1 MIIFGGAEMASVKA
15 KEIEKNKYE
24 FEFLIEKEA
33 FDAEINKVY
42 RKNVSKM
49 NVPGFRKGKAPKHVI
64 EKLYGATVFYDEAI
78 DNLLPSAYE
87 AAVAGT
93 KLDVVSR
100 PELEV
105 VSIDDK
111 GVTLKA
117 SVWTKPDVEISA
129 YKGLEVEREAVE
141 VTDEDVAKE
150 IDNTRERN
158 SRMLTVD
165 NRPAEN
171 GDETVIDFEGFLDG
185 VAFDGGKGEK
195 YPLKLGSGSFIPG
208 FEEQIVGKSVGDE
221 FDINVTFPEDYGA
234 ENLAGKAVVFK
245 IKLHEI
251 KVKELPELDD
261 EFVKDVSEF
270 NTVDE
275 YKADVKAK
283 ITERREKT
291 ADDKVE
297 RALVDA
303 LLANTEVEIPACMIE
318 QEIDGYIRD
327 YEYRLTSQGGSLD
340 MYFKYTGMTM
350 EQLREN
356 FKADAEKQVKTRL
369 ALSKI
374 VKAEKIKALKKDIEA
389 EYKKIASG
397 YNVDIETVRSS
408 IPEDSL
414 SEDIVLRKAVDLVK
428 ENAVINQK

>member
-1 MIIFGGAEMASVKA
+1 MASIKA

-33 FDAEINKVY
+33 FDAEVNKVY

-49 NVPGFRKGKAPKHVI
+49 NIPGFRKGKAPKHIV
-64 EKLYGATVFYDEAI
+64 EKLYGSAVFYDEAI
-78 DNLLPSAYE
+78 DNLLPEAYE
-87 AAVAGT
+87 NAVASA

-100 PELEV
+100 PELDV
-105 VSIDDK
+105 VSIDEK

-117 SVWTKPDVEISA
+117 AVYVKPDVEISA
-129 YKGLEVEREAVE
+129 YKGLEVEKESVE
-141 VTDEDVAKE
+141 ISDEDIMKE

-158 SRMLTVD
+158 SRMLTVEG
-165 NRPAEN
+165 RAAEN
-171 GDETVIDFEGFLDG
+171 GDEAVIDFEGFLDG
-185 VAFDGGKGEK
+185 VAFEGGKGEK
-195 YPLKLGSGSFIPG
+195 YPLVLGSGSFIPG
-208 FEEQIVGKSVGDE
+208 FEEKIVGKNIGDE
-221 FDINVTFPEDYGA
+221 FDIDVTFPEDYGA

-245 IKLHEI
+245 IKLHEL

-270 NTVDE
+270 NSVDE

-283 ITERREKT
+283 LTERKEKSVD
-291 ADDKVE
+291 AKLEQSLID
-297 RALVDA
+297 ALV
-303 LLANTEVEIPACMIE
+303 ANTTVEIPDCMIQ
-318 QEIDGYIRD
+318 QEIDGYVRD
-327 YEYRLTSQGGSLD
+327 FEYRISSQGGSLD
-340 MYFKYTGMTM
+340 MYFQYTGSTM
-350 EQLREN
+350 EQFREG

-397 YNVDIETVRSS
+397 YNVDIETVKSS
-408 IPEDSL
+408 IPEDSI
-414 SEDIVLRKAVDLVK
+414 SEDIVLRKAVDLIK
-428 ENAVINQK
+428 ENAVVTTK

>member
-1 MIIFGGAEMASVKA
+1 MASIKA

-24 FEFLIEKEA
+24 FEFLIDKES

-42 RKNVSKM
+42 RKNVAKM
-49 NVPGFRKGKAPKHVI
+49 NVPGFRKGKAPKHII
-64 EKLYGATVFYDEAI
+64 EKLYGATVFYDEAL
-78 DNLLPSAYE
+78 DNLLPEAYE
-87 AAVAGT
+87 AALAST

-100 PELEV
+100 PELDV

-111 GVTLKA
+111 GVKLKA
-117 SVWTKPDVEISA
+117 AVWTKPEVEISS
-129 YKGLEVEREAVE
+129 YMGLEVEKESVE
-141 VTDEDVAKE
+141 VTDEDIMKD
-150 IDNTRERN
+150 IDATRERN
-158 SRMLTVD
+158 SRMLSVED
-165 NRPAEN
+165 RPAKD
-171 GDETVIDFEGFLDG
+171 GDQAVIDFEGFLDG
-185 VAFDGGKGEK
+185 VAFEGGKGEK
-195 YPLKLGSGSFIPG
+195 YPLGLGSGSFIPG
-208 FEEQIVGKSVGDE
+208 FEEQIIGKSVGEE

-234 ENLAGKAVVFK
+234 ENLAGKEVVFK
-245 IKLHEI
+245 IKLHEL

-283 ITERREKT
+283 LTERKEKSAENKLET
-291 ADDKVE
+291 
-297 RALVDA
+297 ALVDA
-303 LLANTEVEIPACMIE
+303 LLANTVVEIPACMIE

-327 YEYRLTSQGGSLD
+327 YEYRLQSQGGNLE
-340 MYFKYTGMTM
+340 MYFQYTGMTM

-374 VKAEKIKALKKDIEA
+374 VKTEKIKALKKDIEA
-389 EYKKIASG
+389 EYKKIATG
-397 YNVDIETVRSS
+397 YNVDIETVKSS
-408 IPEDSL
+408 IPETSI

-428 ENAVINQK
+428 ENAVITTK